1 MALLI
6 GIEELLN
13 KQRVESARVEFKEG
27 WNPSAIYRSVCAFA
41 NDLDNLG
48 GGYILIGVEEENGIA
63 KRPVKGIEEGQLD
76 KIQKAIVGLN
86 NQIHPFYA
94 PKISVEQVDG
104 RWIMVLWVP
113 TGTER
118 PYQVPEDIIAKQK
131 TYKPFIRYG
140 TSSIE
145 AKGDLLDDVNDLKD
159 RTPFDERGN
168 ASIKTGDISMTLVR
182 DHLATVGSRL
192 AETMLS
198 QPMDVTLEQMNLM
211 TGPKECRMIKN
222 VAAMMFAEHLDT
234 FFPMSRV
241 EIVLF
246 PKGRVENPELFVE
259 TPKIVGNVPQMIK
272 KALDFIKTN
281 ILRETVTKPKN
292 QAESK
297 RVWNYPYQAIE
308 EAVVNAL
315 YHRDYKV
322 NEPVEIAIEPTR
334 ISILSYSGPDRSITM
349 DAIQQAKILR
359 SRRYRNRNLG
369 EYLKE
374 LNLTEGRATGIPTI
388 QKELQKN
395 GSAPAVIE
403 TDNDRSYFLIDIPC
417 HPEAQGLWE
426 REMTHLSIEKDLQ
439 KDLQKKNIKLS
450 DKMFRVLLSFAQN
463 PSFTQQQIAV
473 DAEVDYSY
481 IIYCVSV
488 LRKKGILSRKGGKKY
503 GTWIIL
509 WSDEND

>member
-1 MALLI
+1 MALLV

-13 KQRVESARVEFKEG
+13 KQRVESVRIEFKEG
-27 WNPSAIYRSVCAFA
+27 WNPSSIYRSICAFA

-48 GGYILIGVEEENGIA
+48 GGYILVGVEEKDGIA
-63 KRPVKGIEEGQLD
+63 VRPVKGINENQLD
-76 KIQKAIVGLN
+76 AIQKDIIGYN
-86 NQIHPFYA
+86 NLIMPFYA

-104 RWIMVLWVP
+104 KSVLVIWVP
-113 TGTER
+113 TGQER
-118 PYQVPEDIIAKQK
+118 PYKVPEDIVAKQK
-131 TYKPFIRYG
+131 NHKPFIRYA

-145 AKGDLLDDVNDLKD
+145 AKGDLLDELNALKD

-168 ASIKTGDISMTLVR
+168 TILKTSDISMALVR
-182 DHLATVGSRL
+182 DHLSTVGSRL
-192 AETMLS
+192 AETMFS

-222 VAAMMFAEHLDT
+222 VAAMMFCERLES

-246 PKGRVENPELFVE
+246 PKGRIDNPDLFIE
-259 TPKIVGNVPQMIK
+259 IPQIKGTVPQMINK
-272 KALDFIKTN
+272 TLDFIKIN
-281 ILRETVTKPKN
+281 ILRETIVKPKN
-292 QAESK
+292 QAES
-297 RVWNYPYQAIE
+297 RRIWNYPYQAVE

-322 NEPVEIAIEPTR
+322 NEPVEIVIEPAR

-349 DAIQQAKILR
+349 DAILQAKILR

-388 QKELQKN
+388 QKELQIN
-395 GSAPAVIE
+395 GSPSATIE
-403 TDNDRSYFLIDIPC
+403 TDEERSYFLIDIPC
-417 HPEAQGLWE
+417 HLEAQGLWE
-426 REMTHLSIEKDLQ
+426 RDMTSLTLEKDLQ
-439 KDLQKKNIKLS
+439 KDLQKRGIKMDS
-450 DKMFRVLLSFAQN
+450 KMFNVLMAFAKN
-463 PSFTQQQIAV
+463 PTFSQKQIALEAGV
-473 DAEVDYSY
+473 EYSY

-488 LRKKGILSRKGGKKY
+488 FRDKKILEREGGRKY
-503 GTWIIL
+503 GFWKVV
-509 WSDEND
+509 WSK